1 MANVKQ
7 LIRDVYRL
15 GEQIAGLQSI
25 LQASKAKIQDYFD
38 KHDIKE
44 LEVEP
49 DEMNGGPSLIAK
61 KSERVTIEYLVDK
74 LKESLSKDIFNEVVL
89 KDYRI
94 TDINGLIAL
103 LKKAGIKPD
112 EFKQYIDVTT
122 TPNNEALK
130 QLYAVGDIT
139 KEDLKGC
146 YNAKIVKSISIKERK
161 GDTN

>member
-15 GEQIAGLQSI
+15 EEQIAGLKSI

-49 DEMNGGPSLIAK
+49 ENMADGTTLVAK
-61 KSERVTIEYLVDK
+61 KTERVIIDYFVDK
-74 LKESLSKDIFNEVVL
+74 LKESLDKEVFNEVVH
-89 KDYRI
+89 KNYHI

-103 LKKAGIKPD
+103 LKKTGIKPD
-112 EFKQYIDVTT
+112 EFKQFIDVTT
-122 TPNNEALK
+122 TVNKDALK

-146 YNAKIVKSISIKERK
+146 YSAKIVKSISIKPRK
-161 GDTN
+161 GDTD